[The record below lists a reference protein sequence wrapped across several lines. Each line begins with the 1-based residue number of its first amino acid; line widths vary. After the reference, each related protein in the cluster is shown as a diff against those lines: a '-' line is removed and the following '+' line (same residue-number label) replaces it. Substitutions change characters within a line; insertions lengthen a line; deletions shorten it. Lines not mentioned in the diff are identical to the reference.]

1 MGIVPSPSARPAIG
15 SFQFHGDTVT
25 VVTDETGSWALLG
38 QLCQN
43 LGLDANGQRQAIERK
58 SWSKGK
64 TCVSHVMLPGQN
76 RAYPQFLIHE
86 RIVPMWLT
94 NITSSRI
101 PDETKRQKIERAQ
114 IDLAD
119 ALYAYVA
126 GCVAQPASPALPQ
139 DYEEALVHLLGKV
152 RENKQLESRVAEL
165 EPSAQ
170 AWDVLAS
177 AEGDYSLRDAAFILN
192 RDPAISTGQN
202 RLLRTIREF
211 DMIDRNGVP
220 YSKHAAHLVERP
232 TSYNHPHTGDAVLS
246 KQLRVT
252 VQGLRYLLR
261 RMGGEGTLQ
270 LSLNP
275 AA

>member
-1 MGIVPSPSARPAIG
+1 MTMVPPEGPQPSIG
-15 SFQFHGDTVT
+15 SFSFHGDTVT
-25 VVTDETGSWALLG
+25 VFTDEKGSWAMLG

-43 LGLDANGQRQAIERK
+43 LGLDANGQRQGIERK

-64 TCVSHVMLPGQN
+64 TCVMHVMLPGQS

-86 RIVPMWLT
+86 RIVPMWLA
-94 NITSSRI
+94 NITASRV
-101 PDETKRQKIERAQ
+101 PDDTKREKVERAQ
-114 IDLAD
+114 VELAD

-126 GCVAQPASPALPQ
+126 GQITRQPAPTLPQ

-152 RENKQLESRVAEL
+152 RENKKLESRVAEL
-165 EPSAQ
+165 EPAAQ

-177 AEGDYSLRDAAFILN
+177 AEGDFALRDAAFILN
-192 RDPAISTGQN
+192 RDAAISTGQN
-202 RLLRTIREF
+202 RLLRSIRDFE
-211 DMIDRNGVP
+211 MVDRRDVP

-232 TSYNHPHTGDAVLS
+232 TSYEHPRTKEMVLS

-252 VQGLRYLLR
+252 VQGLRYLHR
-261 RMGGEGTLQ
+261 RLSGEGPLQ
-270 LSLNP
+270 LGQE